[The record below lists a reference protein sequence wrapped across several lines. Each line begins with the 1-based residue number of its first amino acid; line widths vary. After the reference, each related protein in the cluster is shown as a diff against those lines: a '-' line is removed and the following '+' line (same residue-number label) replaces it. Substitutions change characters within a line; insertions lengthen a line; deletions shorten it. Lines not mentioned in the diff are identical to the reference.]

1 MSLNSFG
8 EKRFFRFKYR
18 AQPGKSEKQVAEEN
32 GVFKVYG
39 CGHNIY
45 IMKLWYIA
53 ALISEEMKIF

>member
-45 IMKLWYIA
+45 IMKL
-53 ALISEEMKIF
+53 